1 LRILTPI
8 LFLVFS
14 CLQLNAQEERTDSIP
29 VEPIPLPV
37 DTVLRIINLNPYFT
51 IHVDS
56 VLNYDLRINKE
67 PSNFYW
73 YLKQSPVGV
82 RIDRATGTLFF
93 KADKSFFR
101 SGKLKY
107 DQPYQVSLGVQNMY
121 DPDER
126 VDTSL
131 TILFYSTEI
140 NISRLKPG
148 VLGTVSIEEGDT
160 VRFRIQCE
168 TGSFPI
174 EQINFNSSMPLSA
187 LKSVNKCD
195 DEFSWAIPF
204 DFIKEND
211 TAKQK
216 LVTLQF
222 IGADKFYNKDTAIV
236 RIAVR
241 PGINYPQKYLEHEK
255 VSQEMYNYIQN
266 LKLTFYAVSKS
277 IKSNKSTRTAFDISG
292 ASTALA
298 GTVLT
303 TTASSDNV
311 ADIGKIMPSIGL
323 TLVPVK
329 EAVAPNKVQE
339 QNTAAQ
345 LRGITKRLEYLL
357 SESQLVGERD
367 PDVLVKTK
375 KLRDELKAAQLQ
387 LIDLPMVEVDEKIN
401 QADAD
406 KYFNDPQV
414 IKKYKLKVN

>member
-1 LRILTPI
+1 
-8 LFLVFS
+8 
-14 CLQLNAQEERTDSIP
+14 
-29 VEPIPLPV
+29 
-37 DTVLRIINLNPYFT
+37 
-51 IHVDS
+51 
-56 VLNYDLRINKE
+56 
-67 PSNFYW
+67 
-73 YLKQSPVGV
+73 
-82 RIDRATGTLFF
+82 
-93 KADKSFFR
+93 
-101 SGKLKY
+101 
-107 DQPYQVSLGVQNMY
+107 MY

-131 TILFYSTEI
+131 TILFYNTEI
-140 NISRLKPG
+140 NISRLKPD
-148 VLGTVSIEEGDT
+148 VLGTPAIEEGDT
-160 VRFRIQCE
+160 IRFRIQCE

-174 EQINFNSSMPLSA
+174 EQINFNSNVPLSV
-187 LKSVNKCD
+187 LRTVSRCD
-195 DEFSWAIPF
+195 DEFGWAVPF
-204 DFIKEND
+204 DFIKDND
-211 TAKQK
+211 TARQK
-216 LVTLQF
+216 TVTLQF
-222 IGADKFYNKDTAIV
+222 IGADKFYNKDTAVV
-236 RIAVR
+236 RIIVK
-241 PGINYPQKYLEHEK
+241 PGINYPQKYLEHGR
-255 VSQEMYNYIQN
+255 VSTEMYNYIQN

-277 IKSNKSTRTAFDISG
+277 IKANKSTRTAFDISS

-303 TTASSDNV
+303 TTASSENL
-311 ADIGKIMPSIGL
+311 ADIGKIMPSVGL

-357 SESQLVGERD
+357 SESQLIGERD

-387 LIDLPMVEVDEKIN
+387 LIDLPLVEVDEKIN